1 MKRDIYTGLPIILV
15 GDRMVHKILYRHNI
29 DIFALLFLLFVY
41 LSNHSYQADDTKM
54 ELRTIAILV
63 LMATIVVLT
72 SAFGAY
78 QDGIEKE
85 KEHEFEMKKKAE
97 RAERDINNPG
107 ALVGA
112 SGAATSYKQSAA
124 HLDVSEKVD
133 MPYVKE
139 GPNAYRGKA
148 GGYDLRDTYNSD
160 DDSNSDSDDSDDE
173 ERDGKPTTEFQRKVK
188 YIKTIFKEIFSKW
201 SSQEPIMAP
210 VSVEEDPDNPLGEGF
225 KIREKFKKG
234 ARQGMRKLKNAFRGR
249 FK

>member
-1 MKRDIYTGLPIILV
+1 MKRDIYTVLPIILV
-15 GDRMVHKILYRHNI
+15 GDRMVHKILYRRNI
-29 DIFALLFLLFVY
+29 DIFAILFLLFVD
-41 LSNHSYQADDTKM
+41 LSNHLYQTDDTKM

-78 QDGIEKE
+78 QDGIEKQ
-85 KEHEFEMKKKAE
+85 KEHEFDMKKKAE
-97 RAERDINNPG
+97 KANKTADNPST
-107 ALVGA
+107 LVGA
-112 SGAATSYKQSAA
+112 SGAGTSYKQSAA

-148 GGYDLRDTYNSD
+148 GGYDLRDTYDSD
-160 DDSNSDSDDSDDE
+160 DDSDGNDRDSDDD
-173 ERDGKPTTEFQRKVK
+173 DGKPATEFQRKVK

>member
-1 MKRDIYTGLPIILV
+1 
-15 GDRMVHKILYRHNI
+15 
-29 DIFALLFLLFVY
+29 
-41 LSNHSYQADDTKM
+41 M
-54 ELRTIAILV
+54 ELRTVAILV

-78 QDGIEKE
+78 QDGIEKQ
-85 KEHEFEMKKKAE
+85 KEHEFQMKKADKA
-97 RAERDINNPG
+97 ADKAADTPS

-124 HLDVSEKVD
+124 HLNTSEKVD

-148 GGYDLRDTYNSD
+148 GGYDIRDTYDSD
-160 DDSNSDSDDSDDE
+160 DDLDENNESDSDDGE
-173 ERDGKPTTEFQRKVK
+173 PTTEFQRKIK

-201 SSQEPIMAP
+201 DSQEPIMAP

-249 FK
+249 FN

>member
-1 MKRDIYTGLPIILV
+1 
-15 GDRMVHKILYRHNI
+15 
-29 DIFALLFLLFVY
+29 
-41 LSNHSYQADDTKM
+41 
-54 ELRTIAILV
+54 
-63 LMATIVVLT
+63 MATIVVLT

-78 QDGIEKE
+78 QDGIEKQ
-85 KEHEFEMKKKAE
+85 KEREFDTKKKAE
-97 RAERDINNPG
+97 TVADTPS

-124 HLDVSEKVD
+124 HLDTSEKVD

-148 GGYDLRDTYNSD
+148 GGYDLRDTYD
-160 DDSNSDSDDSDDE
+160 DDSDSDDSDEGDS
-173 ERDGKPTTEFQRKVK
+173 DGKPMTDFQRKIK

-201 SSQEPIMAP
+201 SAQEPIMAP

-225 KIREKFKKG
+225 KIRERFKKG

>member
-1 MKRDIYTGLPIILV
+1 
-15 GDRMVHKILYRHNI
+15 
-29 DIFALLFLLFVY
+29 
-41 LSNHSYQADDTKM
+41 M

-63 LMATIVVLT
+63 LMATIVLLT

-78 QDGIEKE
+78 QDGIEKQ
-85 KEHEFEMKKKAE
+85 KEHEFDMKKKAE
-97 RAERDINNPG
+97 KAGKAADNPST
-107 ALVGA
+107 LVGA
-112 SGAATSYKQSAA
+112 SGAGTSYKQSAA

-148 GGYDLRDTYNSD
+148 GGYDLRDTYDSD
-160 DDSNSDSDDSDDE
+160 DDSDGNDSDSDDE
-173 ERDGKPTTEFQRKVK
+173 GKPATEFQRKVK

-201 SSQEPIMAP
+201 QTQEPIMAP

-249 FK
+249 F

>member
-1 MKRDIYTGLPIILV
+1 
-15 GDRMVHKILYRHNI
+15 
-29 DIFALLFLLFVY
+29 
-41 LSNHSYQADDTKM
+41 M
-54 ELRTIAILV
+54 ELRTVAILV

-78 QDGIEKE
+78 QDGIEKQ
-85 KEHEFEMKKKAE
+85 KEHEFQMKKKAYK
-97 RAERDINNPG
+97 AADTPSQ
-107 ALVGA
+107 LVGA

-124 HLDVSEKVD
+124 HLNTSEKVD

-148 GGYDLRDTYNSD
+148 GGYDLRDTYDSD
-160 DDSNSDSDDSDDE
+160 DDRDDRNDSDSDSDDGE
-173 ERDGKPTTEFQRKVK
+173 PTTEFQRKIK

-201 SSQEPIMAP
+201 GSQEPIMAP

>member
-1 MKRDIYTGLPIILV
+1 MK
-15 GDRMVHKILYRHNI
+15 
-29 DIFALLFLLFVY
+29 
-41 LSNHSYQADDTKM
+41 
-54 ELRTIAILV
+54 LRTIAILV

-78 QDGIEKE
+78 QDGIEKQ
-85 KEHEFEMKKKAE
+85 KEREFDMKKKTEKADE
-97 RAERDINNPG
+97 SPS

-112 SGAATSYKQSAA
+112 SGAGTSYKQSAA

-133 MPYVKE
+133 MPYVKD

-148 GGYDLRDTYNSD
+148 SGYDLRDTYDSD
-160 DDSNSDSDDSDDE
+160 DDSNSDSDDSDYND
-173 ERDGKPTTEFQRKVK
+173 DGKPVTEFQRKIK

-201 SSQEPIMAP
+201 GSQEPIMAP

-249 FK
+249 F

>member
-1 MKRDIYTGLPIILV
+1 
-15 GDRMVHKILYRHNI
+15 
-29 DIFALLFLLFVY
+29 
-41 LSNHSYQADDTKM
+41 M

-78 QDGIEKE
+78 QDGIEKQ
-85 KEHEFEMKKKAE
+85 KEHEFDMKKKAE
-97 RAERDINNPG
+97 KAGKTADNPST
-107 ALVGA
+107 LVGA
-112 SGAATSYKQSAA
+112 SGAGTSYKQSAA

-139 GPNAYRGKA
+139 GPNTYRGKA
-148 GGYDLRDTYNSD
+148 GGYDLRDTYDSD
-160 DDSNSDSDDSDDE
+160 EGNDSDSDDE
-173 ERDGKPTTEFQRKVK
+173 GKPATEFQRKVK

-201 SSQEPIMAP
+201 GSQEPIMAP

-249 FK
+249 F

>member
-1 MKRDIYTGLPIILV
+1 MK
-15 GDRMVHKILYRHNI
+15 
-29 DIFALLFLLFVY
+29 
-41 LSNHSYQADDTKM
+41 
-54 ELRTIAILV
+54 LRTIAILV

-78 QDGIEKE
+78 QDGIEKQ
-85 KEHEFEMKKKAE
+85 KEREFDTKKKAE
-97 RAERDINNPG
+97 KAEKAVDNPS

-112 SGAATSYKQSAA
+112 SGAGTSYKQSAA

-133 MPYVKE
+133 TPYVKD

-148 GGYDLRDTYNSD
+148 NGYDLRDTYD
-160 DDSNSDSDDSDDE
+160 SDSDDSDDS
-173 ERDGKPTTEFQRKVK
+173 DSKGKPMTEFQRKVK

-201 SSQEPIMAP
+201 GSQEPIMAP

>member
-1 MKRDIYTGLPIILV
+1 
-15 GDRMVHKILYRHNI
+15 
-29 DIFALLFLLFVY
+29 
-41 LSNHSYQADDTKM
+41 
-54 ELRTIAILV
+54 
-63 LMATIVVLT
+63 MATIVVLT

-78 QDGIEKE
+78 QDGIEKQ
-85 KEHEFEMKKKAE
+85 KEREFDTKKKADK
-97 RAERDINNPG
+97 AADSPS

-124 HLDVSEKVD
+124 HLDTSEKVD

-148 GGYDLRDTYNSD
+148 GGYDLRDTYDSD
-160 DDSNSDSDDSDDE
+160 SDSDSDSDDDGES
-173 ERDGKPTTEFQRKVK
+173 DGKPMTEFQRKIK

-201 SSQEPIMAP
+201 SAQEPIMAP